1 MSWEM
6 SQPPEIQGVKISVLK
21 AVFVII
27 MARVLFLIS
36 IIQSKKDGNYLGNVF
51 IGGWK
56 NITFLVWRIFEN
68 QRILNGSEIE

>member
-1 MSWEM
+1 M

-51 IGGWK
+51 IGG
-56 NITFLVWRIFEN
+56 
-68 QRILNGSEIE
+68 